1 MDGMDG
7 IRVVVC
13 IEHLTELIILS
24 GEAFEDPG
32 SEIATTCMCGK
43 KGLSVEDLPD
53 PFHADFT
60 PNIVGGINTAEN
72 EFPWQVG
79 IQTNTWFEGG
89 GTLITP
95 SHVLTANHVVMNS
108 NGNPW
113 PATDVKALLGSHS
126 RSRTVAFPV
135 RRIFHHPS
143 YTTVSNGRFQWATFD
158 FAILELETPV
168 PFDHTM
174 LPACLPGPQTLPSDF
189 VGEKVI
195 VTGWGLIEYSEEGDG
210 AAVDKLLKTPYP
222 QNSLIA
228 ISQIDCQNLYASI
241 MEMDESMMCTGLN
254 EQIDACTLDSGG
266 PMVVQADNQNWTLV
280 REARTLDVY

>member
-1 MDGMDG
+1 MLFVM
-7 IRVVVC
+7 VFQPFPEVFL
-13 IEHLTELIILS
+13 ETMLS
-24 GEAFEDPG
+24 GERFEDTG
-32 SEIATTCMCGK
+32 SEIVETCWCGK
-43 KGLSVEDLPD
+43 KGDAIEDLFPD
-53 PFHADFT
+53 PRQGDFRA
-60 PNIVGGINTAEN
+60 NIIGGQNTTEH
-72 EFPWQVG
+72 EFPWQVQ
-79 IQTNTWFEGG
+79 IRINNVFSGG

-95 SHVLTANHVVMNS
+95 SHVLTAAHVVVSCCGLSGRAEN
-108 NGNPW
+108 
-113 PATDVKALLGSHS
+113 ARDVKALLGSNAKDRNIEFGVQNVSPHPDY
-126 RSRTVAFPV
+126 RRTSMSSSL
-135 RRIFHHPS
+135 H
-143 YTTVSNGRFQWATFD
+143 YD

-168 PFDHTM
+168 PFDDRM
-174 LPACLPGPQTLPSDF
+174 LPACLPGLQTLPSDF
-189 VGEKVI
+189 VDEKVI

-241 MEMDESMMCTGLN
+241 MDMDESMMCTGLN